1 MSEEG
6 REAQGGPWER
16 KNKEFV
22 CVRAS
27 CGLSLPSLEQ
37 LALGLEE
44 SKNHS
49 SLLSDSHSSELFIR
63 RPSESSSVLHSPP
76 AQGSALQTA
85 AGAGAKCKSALG
97 MGKNR

>member
-6 REAQGGPWER
+6 HEAQGGPWER
-16 KNKEFV
+16 RKDKEFV
-22 CVRAS
+22 SVRTS

-49 SLLSDSHSSELFIR
+49 SLLSDSHSSVIHQE
-63 RPSESSSVLHSPP
+63 
-76 AQGSALQTA
+76 
-85 AGAGAKCKSALG
+85 AK
-97 MGKNR
+97 